1 MSDETPKVIRL
12 RRQLIGFA
20 LAPLCLAVANIAFA
34 QQDEGLIEEVMVTGS
49 YIRSTS
55 QDEASPVEVLSND
68 YIVNSGAVD
77 VGELTSKLSVSSG
90 AENNPD
96 AFTSGE
102 TQGTSNVN
110 LRGLGLT
117 STLVLVNGKRQT
129 ITAATANDGSVFVDT
144 STIPMA
150 ALERVE
156 ILKEGATAT
165 YGSDAVAGVVNFI
178 LRKDFEGV
186 EFSTGYEEISD
197 GGAGKYDLNLLAGF
211 GNDRTHVTLAGS
223 FISQDPL
230 SSSERPYTTE
240 NAVSTLGRSFLTLA
254 PGGVGTGD
262 YAGSYGF
269 LETVPDAACT
279 ANGGAPGAGFVPDG
293 AYGPGTGGGGK
304 CGFAYGPRFNI
315 VNKEEKQQLYGNLTH
330 DFSDALSLTAELGWT
345 HHEVKDNPQS
355 PSYPALTFPT
365 LLPGTAGSP
374 FSVPVRW
381 YGRPLGAEAPSPLAP
396 RESDTLR
403 ASLQLDGEFDSGW
416 SWMGALTYSEN
427 DREVY
432 QPDTISSRLSAA
444 LSGAGGPSG
453 NESFSPFDPSAN
465 SPELIE
471 WLSYQTFTNK
481 KTDLT
486 VADFVVSGDLFEMSA
501 GPVGFAAGAQW
512 REESYSAN
520 RNELYTQ
527 SIDPATGATIPV
539 DLIFL
544 GGGLPIDESRDSYAL
559 FAEANF
565 PLTSSLEAN
574 LAVRYEDLSSDS
586 SIDPKLSL
594 RWQAADWLVLRASA
608 SSAFRE
614 PSLVQVYNQ
623 ETSLQGLVDPASGS
637 SSALFVRVNSQ
648 GSTALEPETST
659 NFNMGAVFT
668 PTDNL
673 TFRVDYWRFEYEDVI
688 TVENAQGKLNDNPNG
703 ADIIRD
709 SAGTLSGVN
718 VAYLNAQEV
727 TTDGID
733 VTADWMIPS
742 NAGEFGL
749 HLSATH
755 FLSYEIP
762 CTAANDRGCTGDS
775 GVQDVAGYFNYDNF
789 ARSIPETKV
798 NATADWR
805 SGNHKIALLAFYTS
819 EYETSRV
826 VPDALLDRGYSQDI
840 DSWMTL
846 DLQYTFS
853 FALGNTE
860 AMITLGGKNITDED
874 APQVFDAANFSYDP
888 KHHDPRGQI
897 WYGRIKLAL

>member
-1 MSDETPKVIRL
+1 MQNKRL
-12 RRQLIGFA
+12 PSSILRQRLLGFA
-20 LAPLCLAVANIAFA
+20 AAPLCLAVSNAVLA
-34 QQDEGLIEEVMVTGS
+34 QDNVVEEVVVTGS
-49 YIRSTS
+49 YIASTS
-55 QDEASPVEVLSND
+55 EDEASPVEVLSND

-90 AENNPD
+90 TENNPD
-96 AFTSGE
+96 SFTSGE

-178 LRKDFEGV
+178 LRDDFEGV

-197 GGAGKYDLNLLAGF
+197 GGAGKYDVNILAGF
-211 GNDRTHVTLAGS
+211 GTDRTRVTLAGTY
-223 FISQDPL
+223 ISQDPL
-230 SSSERPYTTE
+230 SSAERPYTTE
-240 NAVSTLGRSFLTLA
+240 NAISSLGRSFLTLG
-254 PGGVGTGD
+254 PGATGTGA
-262 YAGSYGF
+262 YAGNYGF
-269 LETVPDAACT
+269 LETVPDPACS
-279 ANGGAPGAGFVPDG
+279 ANGGAPGTPFVPEG
-293 AYGPGTGGGGK
+293 AFGPGTGGGGK
-304 CGFAYGPRFNI
+304 CGFLYGPRFNI

-330 DFSDALSLTAELGWT
+330 DFSDTLSLTAELGWT

-365 LLPGTAGSP
+365 ILPGNAGSP
-374 FSVPVRW
+374 FNVPVRW

-396 RESDTLR
+396 RDSDTLR
-403 ASLQLDGEFDSGW
+403 ASLQLDGEFGSGW
-416 SWMGALTYSEN
+416 TWMGALTYSEN

-432 QPDTISSRLSAA
+432 QPDTIASRLNAA
-444 LSGAGGPSG
+444 LAGNGGPSG
-453 NESFSPFDPSAN
+453 TESFSPFDPTSN
-465 SPELIE
+465 SPELID
-471 WLSYQTFTNK
+471 WFSYQTFTNK

-486 VADFVVSGDLFEMSA
+486 VADFVVSGDLFEMNA

-512 REESYSAN
+512 REESYSAT

-527 SIDPATGATIPV
+527 SIDPATGETIPV

-574 LAVRYEDLSSDS
+574 IAVRYEDLSSDS
-586 SIDPKLSL
+586 SLDPKLAL
-594 RWQAADWLVLRASA
+594 RWQATDWLVLRASA

-623 ETSLQGLVDPASGS
+623 ETGLQGLVDPLTGS

-648 GSTALEPETST
+648 GNTNLQPETST
-659 NFNMGAVFT
+659 NFNFGAVFT
-668 PTDNL
+668 PTDTL

-688 TVENAQGKLNDNPNG
+688 TVENAQGKLNENPTG
-703 ADIIRD
+703 PDVIRD
-709 SAGTLSGVN
+709 DAGTLAGVN
-718 VAYLNAQEV
+718 VEYLNAQEV

-733 VTADWMIPS
+733 LTADWMIPS

-749 HLSATH
+749 RMSATH

-762 CTAANDRGCTGDS
+762 CTGPNARGCDGAT
-775 GVQDVAGYFNYDNF
+775 GVQDVAGYFNFDNF
-789 ARSIPETKV
+789 ARSMPETKV
-798 NATADWR
+798 NVTADWR
-805 SGNHKIALLAFYTS
+805 MGNHKLALLGFYTS
-819 EYETSRV
+819 SYETTRV
-826 VPDALLDRGYSQDI
+826 VPDAVAANGFSQEI

-846 DLQYTFS
+846 DLQYSYTFS
-853 FALGNTE
+853 LGNSE
-860 AMITLGGKNITDED
+860 AIITLGGKNITDED
-874 APQVFDAANFSYDP
+874 APAVYDAANFSYDP

>member
-1 MSDETPKVIRL
+1 MRGKACWNLQVT
-12 RRQLIGFA
+12 RQIASFA
-20 LAPLCLAVANIAFA
+20 FAPLYLAVSYEVLA
-34 QQDEGLIEEVMVTGS
+34 QNSDMVVEEVFVTGT
-49 YIRSTS
+49 YIASS
-55 QDEASPVEVLSND
+55 SEDEASPVEVLSND
-68 YIVNSGAVD
+68 YIANSGAVD
-77 VGELTSKLSVSSG
+77 IGELTKKLSVSSG

-96 AFTSGE
+96 SFTSGE

-178 LRKDFEGV
+178 LRDDFEGV

-197 GGAGKYDLNLLAGF
+197 GGAGKHDVNILAGF
-211 GNDRTHVTLAGS
+211 GNEQTHLTLAGTY
-223 FISQDPL
+223 ISQDPL
-230 SSSERPYTTE
+230 SSAERPYTTE
-240 NAVSTLGRSFLTLA
+240 NAISSLGRSFLALG
-254 PGGVGTGD
+254 PGATGTGD
-262 YAGSYGF
+262 YAGTYNF
-269 LETVPDAACT
+269 LETVPDPACS
-279 ANGGAPGAGFVPDG
+279 ANGGALSGPFVPAD
-293 AYGPGTGGGGK
+293 AFGPGTGGGSK
-304 CGFAYGPRFNI
+304 CGFVYGPRFNI

-330 DFSDALSLTAELGWT
+330 DFSNALLLTAELGWT
-345 HHEVKDNPQS
+345 RHEVKDNPQS

-365 LLPGTAGSP
+365 ILPGTAGSP
-374 FSVPVRW
+374 FNVPVRW

-403 ASLQLDGEFDSGW
+403 ASLQLEGDLDSGW
-416 SWMGALTYSEN
+416 SWMGAITYSES
-427 DREVY
+427 DRDVY
-432 QPDTISSRLSAA
+432 QPDTIASRLSAA
-444 LSGAGGPSG
+444 LVGNGGASGT
-453 NESFSPFDPSAN
+453 ESFSPFDPNAN
-465 SPELIE
+465 SPELID
-471 WLSYQTFTNK
+471 WLSYQTYTNK
-481 KTDLT
+481 QADLT
-486 VADFVVSGDLFEMSA
+486 VADLVFSGDLFEMNA

-527 SIDPATGATIPV
+527 TIDPNTGATIPV

-544 GGGLPIDESRDSYAL
+544 GGGLPVDESRDSYAL

-574 LAVRYEDLSSDS
+574 VAVRYEDLSSDS
-586 SIDPKLSL
+586 SLDPKLAL
-594 RWQAADWLVLRASA
+594 RWQATDWLVLRASA

-648 GSTALEPETST
+648 GSTDLKPETSN
-659 NFNMGAVFT
+659 NFNLGAVFT
-668 PTDNL
+668 PTDSL
-673 TFRVDYWRFEYEDVI
+673 TFRLDYWRFEYEDVI
-688 TVENAQGKLNDNPNG
+688 TVENAQGKLNNNPNG
-703 ADIIRD
+703 PDIVRD

-733 VTADWMIPS
+733 VTADWTVPS
-742 NAGEFGL
+742 SVGELGL
-749 HLSATH
+749 RMSATH

-762 CTAANDRGCTGDS
+762 CTAANARGCEGAA

-798 NATADWR
+798 NVTADWR
-805 SGNHKIALLAFYTS
+805 IGDHKIALLGFYTS
-819 EYETSRV
+819 EYETTRT
-826 VPDALLDRGYSQDI
+826 VPDALLANGYSQDI

-846 DLQYTFS
+846 DLQYSYTFS
-853 FALGNTE
+853 IGNSQGT
-860 AMITLGGKNITDED
+860 ITLGGKNITDED

-897 WYGRIKLAL
+897 WYGRIKFAL